1 MPPTAK
7 SAVAGVGVE
16 SPMLFDETATRVVA
30 EADIDNPSFDSQ
42 NRHQV
47 RTRHWQ
53 LITVRQHRTN
63 EDIC

>member
-1 MPPTAK
+1 
-7 SAVAGVGVE
+7 
-16 SPMLFDETATRVVA
+16 MLFDETATRVVA

-53 LITVRQHRTN
+53 LITVRQHRMN